1 MEGKAMLKTLS
12 AAALGLVLFAAPS
25 FAAHDQADAKKAVET
40 FAENYAKAFN
50 AKDVTAI
57 VAMFA
62 SDGVEA
68 GPGPILTN
76 RDDIEKRFKAIFA
89 MGGSDLHFDIK
100 QAQAEGNIVFA
111 VGTFTV
117 KLNGNTIGGNI
128 TNVYEWDGD
137 ALKYR
142 VHGYNFTPPPAQR

>member
-1 MEGKAMLKTLS
+1 MFKTLS
-12 AAALGLVLFAAPS
+12 ATAIGLVLIATPAV
-25 FAAHDQADAKKAVET
+25 AAHDQADAKKAVET

-50 AKDVTAI
+50 AKDTTAI

-62 SDGVEA
+62 ADGVEA
-68 GPGPILTN
+68 GPGPILTSP
-76 RDDIEKRFKAIFA
+76 DDIKKRFETIFA
-89 MGGSDLHFDIK
+89 TGATDLHFDIK

-117 KLNGNTIGGNI
+117 KANDGNTLHGNI
-128 TNVYEWDGD
+128 TNVYEWAGD

-142 VHGYNFTPPPAQR
+142 VHGYNFPPPPMPK